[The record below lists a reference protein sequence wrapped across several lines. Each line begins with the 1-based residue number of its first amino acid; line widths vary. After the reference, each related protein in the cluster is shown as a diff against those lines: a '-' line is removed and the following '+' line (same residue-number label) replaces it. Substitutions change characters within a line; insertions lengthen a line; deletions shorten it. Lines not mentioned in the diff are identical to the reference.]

1 VKTVVLTIDSLKEGV
16 ARKGTR
22 ATELFIRLKPL
33 FVSGYIKDFK
43 NTINPQKFGYSS
55 MKVMLKDMRKLHD
68 LYWIKARDRR
78 TKGKIVTD
86 VQLVGVNVIHKRVI
100 EKSKKS
106 CVISLDPESKIL
118 RETIHAAILQDLFY
132 KQQYKSSKS
141 SQTKVKP
148 VLIIN
153 TEKMDFPQPTTV
165 DQDNLTKVSFKTMAK
180 KLGYKSSATAHKV
193 MERMIELGF
202 FKKFNQIVPDPHGHR
217 FKNVVNVRVLC
228 NVYEVVKSVLPPKNQ
243 FLKMFS

>member
-1 VKTVVLTIDSLKEGV
+1 MKTVTLSIDSLKEGV

-33 FVSGYIKDFK
+33 FVSGYIRDFC
-43 NTINPQKFGYSS
+43 NTINPYKYGYSS
-55 MKVMLKDMRKLHD
+55 MKPMIADMKRLHQLGWIRGWDKKVNGKL
-68 LYWIKARDRR
+68 
-78 TKGKIVTD
+78 VTD
-86 VQLVGVNVIHKRVI
+86 IQLVGVGVIHKRVLQ
-100 EKSKKS
+100 KSKKS
-106 CVISLDPESKIL
+106 CAISLDPGSKTL

-148 VLIIN
+148 VLIID

-180 KLGYKSSATAHKV
+180 KLGYRSTATAHKI

-202 FKKFNQIVPDPHGHR
+202 FKKFNQLVPDPHGYR
-217 FKNVVNVRVLC
+217 FKNIVNVRVLC
-228 NVYEVVKSVLPPKNQ
+228 NVYEVGKSVLPPKNL
-243 FLKMFS
+243 FYKMF